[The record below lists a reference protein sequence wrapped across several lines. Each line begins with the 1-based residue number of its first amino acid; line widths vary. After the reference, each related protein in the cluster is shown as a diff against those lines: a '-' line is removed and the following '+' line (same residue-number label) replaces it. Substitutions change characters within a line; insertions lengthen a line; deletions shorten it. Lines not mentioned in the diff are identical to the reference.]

1 MPVTDAK
8 QRVTPALP
16 KHEEWLD
23 HAEISFI
30 TDIKHRNKRL
40 VVHHYASRSFEDY
53 QTKLAR
59 GAGDHT
65 RGSHLRGMGFF
76 NALNECVPSP
86 ALSCFPTSNP
96 RPNEKP
102 ALAPGE
108 SCCWCPGDSVYQQ

>member
-40 VVHHYASRSFEDY
+40 VVHHYASRSFKDY
-53 QTKLAR
+53 ETKLSR
-59 GAGDHT
+59 GAGT
-65 RGSHLRGMGFF
+65 T
-76 NALNECVPSP
+76 P
-86 ALSCFPTSNP
+86 AVPTSVAWASLTP
-96 RPNEKP
+96 STR
-102 ALAPGE
+102 APP
-108 SCCWCPGDSVYQQ
+108 PGVVLLTDIRMLEPVVSMR